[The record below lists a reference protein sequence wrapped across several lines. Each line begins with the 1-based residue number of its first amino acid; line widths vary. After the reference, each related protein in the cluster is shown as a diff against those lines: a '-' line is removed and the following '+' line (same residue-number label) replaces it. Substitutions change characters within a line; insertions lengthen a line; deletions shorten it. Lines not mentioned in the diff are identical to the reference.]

1 MRTPPAPTTLF
12 MLAALPPLTLNMIAP
27 SLTNIATDLQVDY
40 ATISLALGG
49 YLAVTAVAEL
59 AIGPVADRIGRRPVL
74 LAALT
79 VFTIGSIGCAFAQSA
94 AMLLGFRMLQAGAI
108 AGFVLSL
115 AIVRDT
121 EDGPNVARRLGRI
134 GMVMAIA
141 PMLGPVLGSLLDAA
155 VGWRAV
161 FGLYAVVGV
170 GLLLR
175 VWIDLGETLPRPTVD
190 DDPQERRP
198 ARLFGE
204 PMFWCYALCTA
215 FSTGAFYIF
224 IAGAPLIAVA
234 AFGITTAQMGFFVG
248 SITAGFLIGSFLT
261 ARLVPRLAPDI
272 VMLAGRLIASAGMLA
287 GLAVLAAGIAT
298 PITYF
303 GCTIF
308 VGLGNGLT
316 MPNANAG
323 AMSVRPNLAG
333 SAAGVTGALTLA
345 GGAALTSLTG
355 LVLTREAAPE
365 ALLVLMLAVSLAGLL
380 AASGVLVLKKRER
393 RIATARAG

>member
-27 SLTNIATDLQVDY
+27 SLANIATDLQVGY

-49 YLAVTAVAEL
+49 YLAVTALAEL
-59 AIGPVADRIGRRPVL
+59 AIGPLADRIGRRPVL
-74 LAALT
+74 LAALAI
-79 VFTIGSIGCAFAQSA
+79 FTIGSIGCAFAPSA

-115 AIVRDT
+115 AIVRDI

-170 GLLLR
+170 GLLWR
-175 VWIDLGETLPRPTVD
+175 VWVDLGETLPSPTGD
-190 DDPQERRP
+190 DDPSESKT

-204 PMFWCYALCTA
+204 PLFWSYALCTA

-234 AFGITTAQMGFFVG
+234 AFGITTAQLGVFVG

-261 ARLVPRLAPDI
+261 ARLVPRLAPDS

-287 GLAVLAAGIAT
+287 GLAILAAGIAT

-303 GCTIF
+303 GCTIL

-355 LVLTREAAPE
+355 LVLTRDAAPA
-365 ALLVLMLAVSLAGLL
+365 ALLVLMLLSSVAGLV
-380 AASGVLVLKKRER
+380 AASSVLVLKRQR
-393 RIATARAG
+393 RKAVAA

>member
-27 SLTNIATDLQVDY
+27 SLANIATDLQVDY

-59 AIGPVADRIGRRPVL
+59 AIGPVSDRIGRRPVL
-74 LAALT
+74 LAALAI
-79 VFTIGSIGCAFAQSA
+79 FTIGSIGCAFAPNA

-161 FGLYAVVGV
+161 FGLYAAVGV
-170 GLLLR
+170 GLLWR
-175 VWIDLGETLPRPTVD
+175 VWIDLGETLPGPTG
-190 DDPQERRP
+190 DDPQERQA

-204 PMFWCYALCTA
+204 PIFWSYALCTA

-234 AFGITTAQMGFFVG
+234 TFGITTAQLGVFVG

-261 ARLVPRLAPDI
+261 ARLVPRLAPDA
-272 VMLAGRLIASAGMLA
+272 VMLVGRLIASAGMLA
-287 GLAVLAAGIAT
+287 GLAILAAGIAT

-303 GCTIF
+303 GCTIL

-316 MPNANAG
+316 MPNSNAG
-323 AMSVRPNLAG
+323 TMSVRPQLAG

-345 GGAALTSLTG
+345 GGAVLTSLTG
-355 LVLTREAAPE
+355 VVLTRDPAPE
-365 ALLVLMLAVSLAGLL
+365 ALLLLMVLASFAGLVS
-380 AASGVLVLKKRER
+380 ASSVLILKKQR
-393 RIATARAG
+393 RKAVAT